1 MLPWTMR
8 EKRHDGAP
16 AGGSKPAVAE
26 HVFRSGWA
34 SRHAGGGGHRWG
46 CMNFNDWDALLW
58 EPGVQ
63 FAPIALLLGPN
74 AAGKHEKALG

>member
-1 MLPWTMR
+1 MMVRLR
-8 EKRHDGAP
+8 
-16 AGGSKPAVAE
+16 GSDPAVAE
-26 HVFRSGWA
+26 HVSWSGWA
-34 SRHAGGGGHRWG
+34 SRHVVVGRHRWG
-46 CMNFNDWDALLW
+46 CGNFNAWDALLW